1 MKKKS
6 ILSLLF
12 VIFPILVVVGMS
24 TWIIIYEVTFSPTY
38 VASSISEFFGV
49 SQETIYNGEEQVP
62 VQKMGD
68 PIPVEN
74 ILYKYKLESEEE
86 DQYISGKPID
96 AGIYDVIIEVQDVG
110 ECKVKFTIKPKEIKL
125 LEQQIVQMD
134 YDSNLRTFNQIIYSF
149 VESLKFID
157 NNNNEVATKL
167 LNCKIVGMHNGV
179 YYYGEVPNSSNLET
193 TDTLVGSTYLA
204 YLSVGNPN
212 YEVTNT
218 LTCII
223 KYKTAMVDGVYYTI
237 EDALL
242 QTGTITFAGDATDSN
257 VNKPVP
263 FKNPYEFKVD

>member
-149 VESLKFID
+149 V
-157 NNNNEVATKL
+157 
-167 LNCKIVGMHNGV
+167 
-179 YYYGEVPNSSNLET
+179 Y
-193 TDTLVGSTYLA
+193 
-204 YLSVGNPN
+204 
-212 YEVTNT
+212 
-218 LTCII
+218 
-223 KYKTAMVDGVYYTI
+223 
-237 EDALL
+237 
-242 QTGTITFAGDATDSN
+242 
-257 VNKPVP
+257 
-263 FKNPYEFKVD
+263 